1 MKHRPLRAISLIDS
15 LGLHDSIFTSEFNPP
30 RQDAL
35 RCAEILSHLSDSFET
50 RDEILWMGA
59 ALSPFRGL
67 VCKQKK
73 KEVPAISVVLSD
85 SLKVSSSGVDVANR
99 PAFDRHQNVSHQS
112 LYSRRAPPPDPW
124 LSIRTGH
131 YPAESRG
138 SPLVSINSLG
148 SGHGNAAHLVWLEQR
163 LRSDLCPLPDSSAT
177 HQRVGS

>member
-50 RDEILWMGA
+50 QDEILWMGA

-85 SLKVSSSGVDVANR
+85 SLKVSSAVVDVADQ
-99 PAFDRHQNVSHQS
+99 PAFDRHQNLSHQS
-112 LYSRRAPPPDPW
+112 IYSRRAPPPISGF
-124 LSIRTGH
+124 SIGTGH
-131 YPAESRG
+131 YPAESR
-138 SPLVSINSLG
+138 SSSLVSINSLG
-148 SGHGNAAHLVWLEQR
+148 GSHGDSSRLVWLEQR
-163 LRSDLCPLPDSSAT
+163 L
-177 HQRVGS
+177 

>member
-1 MKHRPLRAISLIDS
+1 MMKHRPLRAISLIDS

-35 RCAEILSHLSDSFET
+35 RCAEILSHLPNSFET

-85 SLKVSSSGVDVANR
+85 SLKVSSSVVDVADQ
-99 PAFDRHQNVSHQS
+99 PAFDRHQNVSHQP
-112 LYSRRAPPPDPW
+112 LYSRRAPPPISK
-124 LSIRTGH
+124 LSIGIGY
-131 YPAESRG
+131 YPAKPRG

-148 SGHGNAAHLVWLEQR
+148 SGHGYTSCLVGLEQR
-163 LRSDLCPLPDSSAT
+163 LRSDL
-177 HQRVGS
+177 